1 MLLPI
6 MDMWLSGLRRT
17 ANTVAV
23 VLKRIGNPCIH
34 QGFES
39 SHVHLFATL
48 AQWECSCFVNSWLW
62 VQVLQVAPLRPFS
75 SVGQSRRLIIVLST
89 VQVSEGPPFD
99 NMYPKSRF
107 RVHVSAICTQKHCF
121 GYISFLESL
130 AQLVEQ

>member
-6 MDMWLSGLRRT
+6 MDMWLSGLRQT
-17 ANTVAV
+17 AFAV
-23 VLKRIGNPCIH
+23 VLTRIENPYIH
-34 QGFES
+34 RGFES
-39 SHVHLFATL
+39 FHVHLFATL

-107 RVHVSAICTQKHCF
+107 RVHVLVICTQKHCF